1 MKKVFLLACILL
13 IGSSSYAQTWVN
25 DALTLFNK
33 NQAVVLTINMRTF
46 GAVDKDRNGI
56 IQKKKGEVS
65 GNFDNAISRLD
76 EISALGVNT
85 LHLLPINPVGKRRA
99 KGTAGSLFAV
109 KDLTA
114 IDSNLKILKSFCI
127 GITIDC
133 LVLSFK
139 NNLGFFKYKS

>member
-85 LHLLPINPVGKRRA
+85 LHLLPHLVVALSATSAQPVQ
-99 KGTAGSLFAV
+99 FA
-109 KDLTA
+109 
-114 IDSNLKILKSFCI
+114 S
-127 GITIDC
+127 
-133 LVLSFK
+133 
-139 NNLGFFKYKS
+139 